1 VTVEEL
7 WRSVLPPGTEIVAGA
22 IGLDREVTW
31 PVTLRTRAPAL
42 PHLKGGEIAL
52 IATSSLRLLD
62 PPLQLTTVLRSLG
75 GFGASG
81 AIVLG
86 EVASDASDLANGIGL
101 PLLLLAAGT
110 PIAELE
116 QTIARAIVDR
126 RTELHQRSQ
135 EMYRRLTELAIEGRG
150 VDAILGT
157 LADLTG
163 RDVVLE
169 EHDFTVRRC
178 VSRANGGCEAT
189 TIGQLAAEA
198 DRVSSW
204 LARTALSA
212 SEPPTLRLSI
222 GESLG
227 RVVAPIAVR
236 DIVLGYLSLVGP
248 RGALSDLDELAASRG
263 AAACAIELSRERAV
277 SEAEDRLQA
286 DFVESLVTGTFG
298 SIDAVQARARRLG
311 FDLEQP
317 FGVIVFGGDDDGARA
332 PVGRAEPAVAARSPL
347 GRRLRAALE
356 REAAPRGVRGPVGAH
371 GERAV
376 LLVPQGGSDPP
387 ALRALADEL
396 RAALAVGLEESV
408 SAGVSR
414 VHAGVEGIRQAF
426 QEADGALTLG
436 RRVLGAGQAAHFAEL
451 GLYRL
456 LLALRSTTELE
467 GFYADTLGALAEYD
481 RKNDAELI
489 KTLDAY
495 FACLGSPTE
504 AAERLHVHRN
514 TLLYRLNRIE
524 LVAGIDLADAEI
536 RLALHLALRVREV
549 LQVDERTTR
558 RSAQSPG
565 R

>member
-1 VTVEEL
+1 VTVEEI
-7 WRSVLPPGTEIVAGA
+7 WRSVLPPGTEILAGA

-75 GFGASG
+75 GFGAS
-81 AIVLG
+81 AAVVLG
-86 EVASDASDLANGIGL
+86 DVSPDARDLANGIGL
-101 PLLLLAAGT
+101 PVLVLPPGSAIG
-110 PIAELE
+110 ELE
-116 QTIARAIVDR
+116 QTLARAIVDR

-163 RDVVLE
+163 KDVVLE

-178 VSRANGGCEAT
+178 VSRAPGGCDPAMFRQ
-189 TIGQLAAEA
+189 IGADA

-204 LARTALSA
+204 LSRTTMSA
-212 SEPPTLRLSI
+212 SEPPTLRLNV
-222 GESLG
+222 GEALA
-227 RVVAPIAVR
+227 RIVAPIAVR
-236 DIVLGYLSLVGP
+236 DTVLGYLSLIGQ
-248 RGALSDLDELAASRG
+248 RGSLSDLDELATSRG

-298 SIDAVQARARRLG
+298 SIEAVQTRARRLG
-311 FDLEQP
+311 FDLEQA
-317 FGVIVFGGDDDGARA
+317 FGAIVFGEGSDEGGTDGGRIVSARRLRPALEAEIGQRGIRA
-332 PVGRAEPAVAARSPL
+332 PVGTR
-347 GRRLRAALE
+347 
-356 REAAPRGVRGPVGAH
+356 

-376 LLVPQGGSDPP
+376 LLVPQGGAEPV
-387 ALRALADEL
+387 ALKQLAEEL
-396 RAALAVGLEESV
+396 RAALSVALAAGV
-408 SAGVSR
+408 SAGVGR
-414 VHAGVEGIRQAF
+414 VHAGVEGIRLAF

-436 RRVLGAGQAAHFAEL
+436 RRVLGAGQVAHFAEL

-456 LLALRSTTELE
+456 LLALRSTAELE
-467 GFYADTLGALAEYD
+467 AFYADTLGALAEYD

-489 KTLDAY
+489 NTLDAY

-514 TLLYRLNRIE
+514 TLLYRLNRIQ
-524 LVAGIDLADAEI
+524 LVAGIDLGDAET

-549 LQVDERTTR
+549 LQAGDRSAG